1 MALAK
6 LRRMKQRWV
15 LRDTENVSS
24 VIEAVNQT
32 AGLFH
37 VI

>member
-6 LRRMKQRWV
+6 LRRVKQRWV
-15 LRDTENVSS
+15 LRDTEIVSS
-24 VIEAVNQT
+24 VIKAVNQT
-32 AGLFH
+32 ASLFH